1 MKEINLASV
10 IHYCHEHQ
18 QIQANARQWQVLHHI
33 EDCRTERMGTGK
45 YQCNTCGHHW
55 FWHHSCRDR
64 HCPQCQKKAS
74 EQWLLRQEERCL
86 PVPYFHLVFTLPH
99 DLNTWIAKHDRV
111 IYDALFHA
119 AWQALN
125 ELSQRKHK
133 GRAGMTA
140 VLHTWGQTLVR
151 HVHLHALVPSGVCR
165 DHDWHSLKKGYFL
178 PVKLLSNRFR
188 GTMVSQLRAAFNEG
202 LLPELS
208 QSEVS
213 SLLDVLMQ
221 KPWVV
226 YCKSALEYRST
237 LVSYLARYS
246 HRIALS
252 NTRFKAWGNDKIS
265 LQYRDYRSDKQSLLT
280 LTPQELVRRFLLH
293 VLPRGF
299 VRIRHYGCLSN
310 AIRAKVKE
318 RVDKQLGR
326 RKQLTNED
334 SDKEAEVG
342 CSCPVCEKHTV
353 IYLGDVSQSKATKGF
368 SKLPIML
375 PRDNGS

>member
-1 MKEINLASV
+1 MNGISLASV
-10 IHYCHEHQ
+10 IHHCHEQQ

-45 YQCNTCGHHW
+45 YQCYGCGHHW

-99 DLNTWIAKHDRV
+99 ELNAWIAKHDRV
-111 IYDALFHA
+111 IYDTLFQA
-119 AWQALN
+119 AWRALN

-151 HVHLHALVPSGVCR
+151 HVHLHALVPSGVYR
-165 DHDWHSLKKGYFL
+165 DQGWHSLRKHYFL

-188 GTMVSQLRAAFNEG
+188 GAMVSQLRAAFSEG
-202 LLPELS
+202 LLPSLS
-208 QSEVS
+208 KAEVS
-213 SLLDVLMQ
+213 QLLNVLMQ

-226 YCKSALEYRST
+226 YCKSAIEYRST
-237 LVSYLARYS
+237 LVAYLARYS

-252 NTRFKAWGNDKIS
+252 NNRFQVWNNDKIS
-265 LQYRDYRSDKQSLLT
+265 LQYRDYRSNKQSLLT

-299 VRIRHYGCLSN
+299 MRIRHYGCLSN
-310 AIRAKVKE
+310 AIRAKVKK
-318 RVDKQLGR
+318 RVDKQLDRYER
-326 RKQLTNED
+326 RTKED
-334 SDKEAEVG
+334 SEKVAESG
-342 CSCPVCEKHTV
+342 CSCPVCGERTV
-353 IYLGDVSQSKATKGF
+353 TYLGDVSESKVTERL
-368 SKLPIML
+368 SVML
-375 PRDNGS
+375 PWDNGS